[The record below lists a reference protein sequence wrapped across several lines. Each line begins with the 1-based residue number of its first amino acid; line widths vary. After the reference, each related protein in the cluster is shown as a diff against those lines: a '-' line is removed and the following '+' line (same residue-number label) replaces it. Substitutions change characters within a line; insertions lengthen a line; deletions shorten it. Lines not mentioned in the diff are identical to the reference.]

1 MGDQEILTFRLRN
14 RPDPSRPGR
23 QCREQAGKKVG
34 MTEMNLDFPVNIV
47 AQPNQQTDCW
57 AASFAMLLG
66 TTCEDVSSKSGLPLS
81 VPHGWDEIQ
90 GAMTKL
96 GLRWEAPACYTVE
109 GWYQL
114 LQRNGPMWLVI
125 ASSYQATF
133 AHAIVPKGRH
143 GDGTPENT
151 DFVCLDPGGSGS
163 EEHVHYDKLEAVFE
177 YGSIADAEIVH
188 R

>member
-1 MGDQEILTFRLRN
+1 MADM
-14 RPDPSRPGR
+14 D
-23 QCREQAGKKVG
+23 V
-34 MTEMNLDFPVNIV
+34 DFAVNIA

-66 TTCEDVSSKSGLPLS
+66 TTCEDVSERSGLPLS
-81 VPHGWDEIQ
+81 VGHGWDEIQ

-96 GLRWEAPACYTVE
+96 GLHWEAPACYTID
-109 GWYQL
+109 GWYGL
-114 LQRNGPMWLVI
+114 LQRNGPMWLVV
-125 ASSYQATF
+125 ASSYQASST
-133 AHAIVPKGRH
+133 HAIVLKGMH

-151 DFVCLDPGGSGS
+151 DFVYLDPGGGGS
-163 EEHVHYDKLEAVFE
+163 EQRVHYDRLESVFE

>member
-1 MGDQEILTFRLRN
+1 
-14 RPDPSRPGR
+14 
-23 QCREQAGKKVG
+23 
-34 MTEMNLDFPVNIV
+34 MTEMNVDFPVNIV
-47 AQPNQQTDCW
+47 AQPNQATDCW

-66 TTCEDVSSKSGLPLS
+66 TTCEDVSARSGLPLS

-90 GAMTKL
+90 GAMTTL
-96 GLRWEAPACYTVE
+96 GLRWEAPACYTIE

-125 ASSYQATF
+125 ASSYQATST
-133 AHAIVPKGRH
+133 HAIVLKGMH

-151 DFVCLDPGGSGS
+151 DFVYLDPGGMGS
-163 EEHVHYDKLEAVFE
+163 EEHVQYDKLESVFE